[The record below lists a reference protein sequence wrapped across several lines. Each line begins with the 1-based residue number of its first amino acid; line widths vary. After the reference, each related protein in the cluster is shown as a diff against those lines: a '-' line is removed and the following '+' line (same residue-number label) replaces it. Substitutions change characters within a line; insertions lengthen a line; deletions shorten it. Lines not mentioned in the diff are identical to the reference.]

1 LATPALPARLGKY
14 ELQEFLGGGM
24 SHVYRAL
31 DTVIGKTVAIK
42 ILTDAA
48 CQDEEAKARFFA
60 EARMA
65 AKLEHENVLSIFDY
79 GEDGFHRPFMV
90 MEFLRGEDLR
100 HLIDNQRTGDLPG
113 RLKIALDIAR
123 GLEYI
128 HEQKIIHR
136 DIKPENV
143 WITTAGV
150 AKLMDFGIAK
160 SEGLN
165 MTRAG
170 YVLGTPRYMAPE
182 QVVGSGVTQ
191 QVDIYSFGMLLFELL
206 TGAKPMAG
214 QTIERI
220 FYAILNEPLNLE
232 SLRQGGCP
240 EPVCQLVVRCTAKNP
255 VERPQGIGSVVAE
268 LERCLAGLGA
278 SRQMEP
284 PARKPPVYRWLIP
297 AVLIGAALGGTGL
310 YFLTRPTRPELAK
323 TISTPTGVMVLV
335 PSGGFLVGEKKE
347 PGSLP
352 PFYIDRT
359 EVTNNHY
366 AAFAKA
372 TNRSLPL
379 EFPQDRPDYPAVNVT
394 ILEAHDFAKWAGK
407 RLPAAAEWEKA
418 ARGTGGRSYPWGAD
432 ADPSRANVG
441 SESLQPATAFERG
454 ASPFGAL
461 QMVGNA
467 WEFVEELSTPGP
479 KAMEYFRKNLIPP
492 PGPDEPWYVIRGQS
506 FLPPNG
512 SISPNVIWD
521 HTTVPARWKKGDIG
535 FRCVKDAR

>member
-1 LATPALPARLGKY
+1 MAMPALPARLGKY
-14 ELQEFLGGGM
+14 ELQELLGGGM
-24 SHVYRAL
+24 SHVYRAI

-60 EARMA
+60 EAQMA

-79 GEDGFHRPFMV
+79 GEDSLHRPFMV

-100 HLIDNQRTGDLPG
+100 HAIDNQRTGDLPS
-113 RLKIALDIAR
+113 RLRIALNIVR

-128 HEQKIIHR
+128 HGQRIIHR

-143 WITTAGV
+143 CITTTGV

-182 QVVGSGVTQ
+182 QVLGSDITQ
-191 QVDIYSFGMLLFELL
+191 QVDIYSFGVLLFELL
-206 TGAKPMAG
+206 TGEKPIVG
-214 QTIERI
+214 ETIERI
-220 FYAILNEPLNLE
+220 FYAILNEPMNLE
-232 SLRQGGCP
+232 PLRQRGCP
-240 EPVCQLVVRCTAKNP
+240 EPVTQLVARCTAKNP
-255 VERPQGIGSVVAE
+255 AERPQGFGPVVTE
-268 LERCLAGLGA
+268 LERCLADMEA
-278 SRQMEP
+278 PRQV
-284 PARKPPVYRWLIP
+284 KPPDSKPTVSRWPIP
-297 AVLIGAALGGTGL
+297 AVLICVALGAAAV
-310 YFLTRPTRPELAK
+310 YFIKRPTPPEFER
-323 TISTPTGVMVLV
+323 TISTPTGVMMLV

-347 PGSLP
+347 SLSLP
-352 PFYIDRT
+352 AFYIDKT
-359 EVTNNHY
+359 EVTNTHY

-372 TNRSLPL
+372 TKRSLPSG
-379 EFPQDRPDYPAVNVT
+379 FPQDKPDHPAVNVT

-407 RLPAAAEWEKA
+407 RLPSAAEWEKA
-418 ARGTGGRSYPWGAD
+418 ARGIDGRLYPWGAE
-432 ADPSRANVG
+432 ADPSRANIG
-441 SESLQPATAFERG
+441 SDSLQAATAFERG

-479 KAMEYFRKNLIPP
+479 KALEYFKQNLTPP
-492 PGPDEPWYVIRGQS
+492 PTPDEPWYMIRGQS
-506 FLPPNG
+506 FLPPKG
-512 SISPNVIWD
+512 AISPNVIWD

-535 FRCVKDAR
+535 FRCVRDAR